1 MIHEHE
7 VTRSINLQIHTLVII
22 PKAIC
27 DYKILLIR
35 IYLLWMSVYDK
46 VI

>member
-1 MIHEHE
+1 MAQEYE
-7 VTRSINLQIHTLVII
+7 VTRSINLQIHTPVIVS
-22 PKAIC
+22 KAIC